1 MIFTRGDSMVDGDR
15 LGDVGFKYLGT
26 PYSVMDC
33 QAFVEK
39 CLSDCGYNKNLAG
52 SNAWYR
58 YIMEHGTILTPEEC
72 TIQLGCVPKGA
83 ILFIHSFDG
92 KEPAKYHGDGKGNAS
107 HIGICTKPRG
117 EGAIHSSSSRGCVA
131 ESKFTGKS
139 INGGWNEVG
148 LPDFVVYDY
157 GGSHEPDP
165 SGWRPTIRRG
175 SKGNDVA
182 YVQAILADLGYDLGN
197 AGVDGDFGRK
207 TEEAV
212 VAFQKANGLNPDG
225 VVGPLTYAALES
237 ADLVVRDEL
246 YTVTIPN
253 LTKEDADAIKQAFP
267 DATVSVG

>member
-1 MIFTRGDSMVDGDR
+1 MRGDRMVDGNR

-58 YIMEHGTILTPEEC
+58 YIMEHGVILTPEEC
-72 TIQLGCVPKGA
+72 TKQLGCVPKGA
-83 ILFIHSFDG
+83 ILFIHSYDG
-92 KEPAKYHGDGKGNAS
+92 KEPEKYRKDGKGNAS
-107 HIGICTKPRG
+107 HIGICTRPRG

-131 ESKFTGKS
+131 ESKFQGKS

-157 GGSHEPDP
+157 GGSYEPDP
-165 SGWRPTIRRG
+165 SVWRPTIRRG
-175 SKGNDVA
+175 STGTEVA
-182 YVQAILADLGYDLGN
+182 YVQSILADLGYDLGS
-197 AGVDGDFGRK
+197 AGIDGDFGRK

-212 VAFQKANGLNPDG
+212 KAFQKANGLNADG
-225 VVGPLTYAALES
+225 VVGPLTYQALEQAEPS
-237 ADLVVRDEL
+237 RPAEDTFTAIIEG
-246 YTVTIPN
+246 
-253 LTKEDADAIKQAFP
+253 LTKDEAEAIKEAYP
-267 DATVSVG
+267 NATISVG